1 MNKRQIQ
8 IIVVLIG
15 LLLVTIA
22 VDAKKWDKKDF
33 DNLKGETRIFH
44 LSNIQLAVNGYDFR
58 NSLDEE
64 LGSFMNNMNNSLLAA
79 LPLDD
84 LKISIEEKVG
94 ITIETTDYFEKFN
107 NRLKEGFFSTQPEYD
122 GNIATYNWD
131 LKNKK
136 NRLAITI
143 NLFKIGNRIRKNKIQ
158 ILIQLLKYNPEKDE
172 YEEMETYKSKR
183 ISWKKQTE
191 LYGIISNNC
200 IVK

>member
-8 IIVVLIG
+8 IIAVLIG
-15 LLLVTIA
+15 LLLVTMA
-22 VDAKKWDKKDF
+22 VEAKKWDKTDF
-33 DNLKGETRIFH
+33 DNLKGEARIFH
-44 LSNIQLAVNGYDFR
+44 LSNIKLAVNGYDFR
-58 NSLDEE
+58 SSLDEE

-79 LPLDD
+79 LPLDE
-84 LKISIEEKVG
+84 LKKSIEDKVG

-107 NRLKEGFFSTQPEYD
+107 NRIKEGFFPTQPEYD

-136 NRLAITI
+136 NKLAITV

-158 ILIQLLKYNPEKDE
+158 IYIQLLEYNPEKDE
-172 YEEMETYKSKR
+172 YKVMETHKTKR
-183 ISWKKQTE
+183 ISWKKQSE